1 MGIKSVADLVPLNPA
16 MISPLQPV
24 RKDYHLVPFQVLRTN
39 TTSTKVAVLPAD
51 ATILGIRYYIQTA
64 SNAGT
69 TAIVTLTGQGVG
81 PGGATFAFGTQ
92 SVLAAAGAYG
102 FGFTAAGDVN
112 TVTGIF
118 NLERPPA
125 VQTSGD
131 IVIYATYSETG
142 TASTTGGP
150 FYFVIEYVR

>member
-1 MGIKSVADLVPLNPA
+1 MGIKNVADLVPLNPT
-16 MISPLQPV
+16 MVSPDYPT
-24 RKDYHLVPFQVLRTN
+24 RKDYHLVPFQVVRTN
-39 TTSTKVAVLPAD
+39 TTATKVAVLPAD
-51 ATILGIRYYIQTA
+51 ATILGFRFYIQTP

-81 PGGATFAFGTQ
+81 PTGATFAFGSQ
-92 SVLAAAGAYG
+92 SVLAAAGNTGLMNA
-102 FGFTAAGDVN
+102 TVN

-131 IVIYATYSETG
+131 IIIYATYAETG

>member
-1 MGIKSVADLVPLNPA
+1 MGIKSVADLVPLNPT

-24 RKDYHLVPFQVLRTN
+24 RKQYHLVPFQVVRTN
-39 TTSTKVAVLPAD
+39 TTATKVAVLPAD

-64 SNAGT
+64 SNATT
-69 TAIVTLTGQGVG
+69 TAGVTFTGQGVG

-92 SVLAAAGAYG
+92 SVLAAAGNTGLMNA
-102 FGFTAAGDVN
+102 TVN
-112 TVTGIF
+112 TVTGLF

-131 IVIYATYSETG
+131 IIIYATYAETG
-142 TASTTGGP
+142 TASSTGGP
-150 FYFVIEYVR
+150 FYFVIEYTR

>member
-1 MGIKSVADLVPLNPA
+1 MGIKSVADLISLNPSFPDA
-16 MISPLQPV
+16 QNPV
-24 RKDYHLVPFQVLRTN
+24 RKSRLVVPFQVLRTN
-39 TTSTKVAVLPAD
+39 TTAIKVAVLPAD
-51 ATILGIRYYIQTA
+51 ATILGFQYFIQTP
-64 SNAGT
+64 SNATT

-81 PGGATFAFGTQ
+81 PTGATFAFGSQ
-92 SVLAAAGAYG
+92 SVLAAAGNTGWMNA
-102 FGFTAAGDVN
+102 TVN

-131 IVIYATYSETG
+131 IIVYATYSETG

-150 FYFVIEYVR
+150 FYFVIDYVR

>member
-1 MGIKSVADLVPLNPA
+1 MGIKNVADLVPLNPT
-16 MISPLQPV
+16 MVSPDYPT
-24 RKDYHLVPFQVLRTN
+24 RKVYHLVPFSVARTD
-39 TTSTKVAVLPAD
+39 TVAKKVAVLPAD
-51 ATILGIRYYIQTA
+51 ATILGFRFYIPTA

-81 PGGATFAFGTQ
+81 PSGQTFAFGTQ
-92 SVLAAAGAYG
+92 NVLAAAGNTGIMNA
-102 FGFTAAGDVN
+102 TVN
-112 TVTGIF
+112 TLTGIF

-131 IVIYATYSETG
+131 IIIYATYSETG
-142 TASTTGGP
+142 TASSTGGP

>member
-1 MGIKSVADLVPLNPA
+1 MGIKSVADLVPLNPSYPDA
-16 MISPLQPV
+16 LNPV
-24 RKDYHLVPFQVLRTN
+24 RRDYIVVPFQVQRTN
-39 TTSTKVAVLPAD
+39 TTAVKVAVLPAD
-51 ATILGIRYYIQTA
+51 ATILGIRFYIQTA

-69 TAIVTLTGQGVG
+69 TAGVTLTGQGVG

-92 SVLAAAGAYG
+92 SVLAAAGNTGLMNA
-102 FGFTAAGDVN
+102 TVN

-125 VQTSGD
+125 TQTSGD
-131 IVIYATYSETG
+131 IIVYATYAETG

>member
-1 MGIKSVADLVPLNPA
+1 MGIKNVADLVPLNPTQ
-16 MISPLQPV
+16 ISPIGPA
-24 RKDYHLVPFQVLRTN
+24 RKAYHLVPFQVDRTE
-39 TTSTKVAVLPAD
+39 TVATKEAVLPAD
-51 ATILGIRYYIQTA
+51 ATILGIRWYVQTP

-69 TAIVTLTGQGVG
+69 TATVTLTGQGVG
-81 PGGATFAFGTQ
+81 PGGATFNFGSQ
-92 SVLAAAGAYG
+92 SVAAAGYG
-102 FGFTAAGDVN
+102 FMGTVN
-112 TVTGIF
+112 TVTGVF

-131 IVIYATYSETG
+131 IIIYATYAETG

>member
-1 MGIKSVADLVPLNPA
+1 MGIKSVADLVPLNPTQ
-16 MISPLQPV
+16 ISPIGPV
-24 RKDYHLVPFQVLRTN
+24 RKDYHLVPFQVARTD
-39 TTSTKVAVLPAD
+39 TVAKKVAVLPAD
-51 ATILGIRYYIQTA
+51 ATILGFRFYIQTP

-69 TAIVTLTGQGVG
+69 TGIVTLTGQGVG
-81 PGGATFAFGTQ
+81 PTGATFAFGSQ
-92 SVLAAAGAYG
+92 SVLAAAGNTGLMNA
-102 FGFTAAGDVN
+102 TVN

-131 IVIYATYSETG
+131 IIIYATYSETG